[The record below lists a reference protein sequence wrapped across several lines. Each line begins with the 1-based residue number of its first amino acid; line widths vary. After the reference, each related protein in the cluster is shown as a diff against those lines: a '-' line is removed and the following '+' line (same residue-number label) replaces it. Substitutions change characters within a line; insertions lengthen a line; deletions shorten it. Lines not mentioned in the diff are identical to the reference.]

1 LLECLGL
8 TRRRLDTMLRNAVE
22 MLQVSFRVDSGPDR
36 TEQDAEDE
44 QEILCALR
52 SDRAKVVARFL
63 ESFEAMIA
71 ERLCGTRP
79 GSDKAPSRLSLVDL
93 EELNAQL
100 ALKDAVHG
108 LYEATAGEIYA
119 LDYRVRA
126 LMREPD
132 HGDEFDTPWNA

>member
-1 LLECLGL
+1 MMDVASTTQSESSTVIVDLDGVRAIGTAEAQALLLECLVL

-63 ESFEAMIA
+63 ESFEA
-71 ERLCGTRP
+71 
-79 GSDKAPSRLSLVDL
+79 
-93 EELNAQL
+93 
-100 ALKDAVHG
+100 
-108 LYEATAGEIYA
+108 
-119 LDYRVRA
+119 
-126 LMREPD
+126 
-132 HGDEFDTPWNA
+132 